1 MATNIVVTDNKTLLR
16 MNSAGNTEAAIYR
29 MSWVVDAR
37 NRRMEASFGKDMN
50 GVDLMIE
57 MFFGIDDACKVEVMD
72 LAAYGK
78 KFNPF
83 RLVHREPP
91 GGQS

>member
-1 MATNIVVTDNKTLLR
+1 VRGTLRLPSIGCHGLWTR
-16 MNSAGNTEAAIYR
+16 AIDG
-29 MSWVVDAR
+29 WK
-37 NRRMEASFGKDMN
+37 ASFGKDMN

-57 MFFGIDDACKVEVMD
+57 MFFGIDDACKAEVTD

>member
-1 MATNIVVTDNKTLLR
+1 
-16 MNSAGNTEAAIYR
+16 
-29 MSWVVDAR
+29 
-37 NRRMEASFGKDMN
+37 MEASFGKDMN

-57 MFFGIDDACKVEVMD
+57 MFFGIDYACRAEVTD